1 MYNKNNPNYK
11 LYLAGIITENQYY
24 EMLENNEN
32 KKKIFVLVGPPAVG
46 KSTWIKNT
54 FQKDDPYI
62 INRDA
67 IVEEVA
73 SQMEMTYDDMFSA
86 PPKDSIIGTED
97 EKYGTVVSS
106 PSFMTWQPLSYS
118 NILDA
123 NKLIND
129 KLNDK
134 IKNAAT
140 SGRDIVVD
148 MTNMTANARKQAL
161 KSISGKEDMF
171 HKVAVVFPFHGAEH
185 IIKKMAFKRSQEIKK
200 EKITVKIL
208 KDGILQDVETPS
220 FKSKTIPPE
229 VIDRMMKSFQEIAPE
244 EGFDEVVEMD
254 NRQKLKELLGEN

>member
-1 MYNKNNPNYK
+1 MHQLERNKMYNKNNPNYK
-11 LYLAGIITENQYY
+11 LYLAGVITESQYY
-24 EMLENNEN
+24 EMLED

-62 INRDA
+62 VNRDD

-73 SQMEMTYDDMFSA
+73 SKMGMTYDDMFSA
-86 PPKDSIIGTED
+86 PPKDATIGTED

-140 SGRDIVVD
+140 SGKDIVVD

-185 IIKKMAFKRSQEIKK
+185 IIKKMAFKRSQEIKSQ
-200 EKITVKIL
+200 
-208 KDGILQDVETPS
+208 GG
-220 FKSKTIPPE
+220 SKTIPPE
-229 VIDRMMKSFQEIAPE
+229 VLDRMMSSFQQIAPE

-254 NRQKLKELLGEN
+254 NRQKLKELL

>member
-11 LYLAGIITENQYY
+11 LYLAGIISENQYY
-24 EMLENNEN
+24 EMLEG

-62 INRDA
+62 INRDS

-73 SQMEMTYDDMFSA
+73 SQMGMTYDDMFSA
-86 PPKDSIIGTED
+86 PPKDSTIGTED

-161 KSISGKEDMF
+161 KSISGKEEMF

-185 IIKKMAFKRSQEIKK
+185 IVKKMAFKRSQEIKSQ
-200 EKITVKIL
+200 
-208 KDGILQDVETPS
+208 GG
-220 FKSKTIPPE
+220 SKTIPPE
-229 VIDRMMKSFQEIAPE
+229 VLDRMMNSFQQIAPE

>member
-24 EMLENNEN
+24 EMLEDKEN

-73 SQMEMTYDDMFSA
+73 SQMGMTYDDMFSA
-86 PPKDSIIGTED
+86 PPKDSTIGTED

-106 PSFMTWQPLSYS
+106 PSFMTLQPLSYS

-123 NKLIND
+123 NKLINE

-140 SGRDIVVD
+140 SEKDIVVD

-171 HKVAVVFPFHGAEH
+171 EKIAVVFPFRGAEKF
-185 IIKKMAFKRSQEIKK
+185 IKLMALKRSQEI
-200 EKITVKIL
+200 TQYPL
-208 KDGILQDVETPS
+208 D
-220 FKSKTIPPE
+220 
-229 VIDRMMKSFQEIAPE
+229 
-244 EGFDEVVEMD
+244 
-254 NRQKLKELLGEN
+254 

>member
-62 INRDA
+62 INRDS

-86 PPKDSIIGTED
+86 PPKDSTIGTED

-200 EKITVKIL
+200 EKITVKVF

-229 VIDRMMKSFQEIAPE
+229 VIERMMSSFQEIAPE

-254 NRQKLKELLGEN
+254 NRQKLKELLGNN

>member
-1 MYNKNNPNYK
+1 MYNKNNSNYK

-24 EMLENNEN
+24 EMLEG

-62 INRDA
+62 INRDS

-86 PPKDSIIGTED
+86 PPKDATMGTED
-97 EKYGTVVSS
+97 EKYGTVVNS

-123 NKLIND
+123 NKVIND

-185 IIKKMAFKRSQEIKK
+185 IIKKMAFKRSQEIKSQ
-200 EKITVKIL
+200 
-208 KDGILQDVETPS
+208 GG
-220 FKSKTIPPE
+220 SKTIPPE
-229 VIDRMMKSFQEIAPE
+229 VLDRMMSSFQQISPE

-254 NRQKLKELLGEN
+254 NRQKLKELLGNN

>member
-24 EMLENNEN
+24 EMLEG

-62 INRDA
+62 INRDS

-86 PPKDSIIGTED
+86 PPKDATMGTED
-97 EKYGTVVSS
+97 EKYGTVVNS

-123 NKLIND
+123 NKVIND

-134 IKNAAT
+134 IKNAST

-171 HKVAVVFPFHGAEH
+171 HKVAVVFPFHGAEPARCLAGWVQRH
-185 IIKKMAFKRSQEIKK
+185 HGRCGTAVRRGARARG
-200 EKITVKIL
+200 
-208 KDGILQDVETPS
+208 D
-220 FKSKTIPPE
+220 PPH
-229 VIDRMMKSFQEIAPE
+229 SGAA
-244 EGFDEVVEMD
+244 G
-254 NRQKLKELLGEN
+254 LLHRDAHHRRGLHAARPHRP

>member
-11 LYLAGIITENQYY
+11 LYLAGIISENQYY
-24 EMLENNEN
+24 EMLEG

-62 INRDA
+62 INRDS

-73 SQMEMTYDDMFSA
+73 SQMGMTYDDMFSA
-86 PPKDSIIGTED
+86 PPKDSTIGTED

-161 KSISGKEDMF
+161 KSISGKEEMF

-185 IIKKMAFKRSQEIKK
+185 IVKKMAFKRSQEIKSQ
-200 EKITVKIL
+200 
-208 KDGILQDVETPS
+208 GG
-220 FKSKTIPPE
+220 SKTIPPE
-229 VIDRMMKSFQEIAPE
+229 VLDRMMNSFQEIAPE

>member
-1 MYNKNNPNYK
+1 MYNKNNPKYK
-11 LYLAGIITENQYY
+11 LYLAGIISENQYY
-24 EMLENNEN
+24 EMLEG

-62 INRDA
+62 INRDS

-73 SQMEMTYDDMFSA
+73 SQMGMTYDDMFSA
-86 PPKDSIIGTED
+86 PPKDSTIGTED

-161 KSISGKEDMF
+161 KSISGKEEMF

-185 IIKKMAFKRSQEIKK
+185 IVKKMAFKRSQEIKSQ
-200 EKITVKIL
+200 
-208 KDGILQDVETPS
+208 GG
-220 FKSKTIPPE
+220 SKTIPPE
-229 VIDRMMKSFQEIAPE
+229 VLDRMMNSFQEIAPE
-244 EGFDEVVEMD
+244 EGFDEVIEMD

>member
-1 MYNKNNPNYK
+1 MEYEMYNKNNPNYM
-11 LYLAGIITENQYY
+11 LYLAGIITENKYY
-24 EMLENNEN
+24 EMLED
-32 KKKIFVLVGPPAVG
+32 KRKIFVLVGPPAVG

-62 INRDA
+62 INRDD

-73 SQMEMTYDDMFSA
+73 SKMGMTYDDMFSA
-86 PPKDSIIGTED
+86 PPKDATIGTED
-97 EKYGTVVSS
+97 EKYGTVVNS

-148 MTNMTANARKQAL
+148 MTNMTVNARKQAL
-161 KSISGKEDMF
+161 KSISGKEDVF

-185 IIKKMAFKRSQEIKK
+185 IIKKMAFKRSQEIKSQ
-200 EKITVKIL
+200 
-208 KDGILQDVETPS
+208 GG
-220 FKSKTIPPE
+220 SKTIPPE
-229 VIDRMMKSFQEIAPE
+229 VLDRMMSSFQQIAPE

-254 NRQKLKELLGEN
+254 NRQKLKELLDNN

>member
-24 EMLENNEN
+24 EMLEDKEN

-62 INRDA
+62 INRDS

-86 PPKDSIIGTED
+86 PPKDSTIGTED

-123 NKLIND
+123 NKVIND

-185 IIKKMAFKRSQEIKK
+185 IIKKMAFKRSQEIKSQ
-200 EKITVKIL
+200 
-208 KDGILQDVETPS
+208 GG
-220 FKSKTIPPE
+220 SKTIPPE
-229 VIDRMMKSFQEIAPE
+229 VLDRMMSSFQEIAPE

-254 NRQKLKELLGEN
+254 NRQKLKELLGNN

>member
-1 MYNKNNPNYK
+1 MKMYNKNNPNYK
-11 LYLAGIITENQYY
+11 LYLAGIISENQYY
-24 EMLENNEN
+24 EMLEG

-62 INRDA
+62 INRDS

-73 SQMEMTYDDMFSA
+73 SQMGMTYDDMFSA
-86 PPKDSIIGTED
+86 PPKDSTIGTED

-161 KSISGKEDMF
+161 KSISGKEEMF

-185 IIKKMAFKRSQEIKK
+185 IVKKMAFKRSQEIKSQ
-200 EKITVKIL
+200 
-208 KDGILQDVETPS
+208 GG
-220 FKSKTIPPE
+220 SKTIPPE
-229 VIDRMMKSFQEIAPE
+229 VLDRMMNSFQQIAPE

>member
-11 LYLAGIITENQYY
+11 LYLAGIISENQYY
-24 EMLENNEN
+24 EMLEG

-62 INRDA
+62 INRDS

-73 SQMEMTYDDMFSA
+73 SQMGMTYDDMFSA
-86 PPKDSIIGTED
+86 PPKDSTIGTED

-161 KSISGKEDMF
+161 KSISGKEEMF

-185 IIKKMAFKRSQEIKK
+185 IVKKMAFKRSQEIKSQ
-200 EKITVKIL
+200 
-208 KDGILQDVETPS
+208 GG
-220 FKSKTIPPE
+220 SKTIPPE
-229 VIDRMMKSFQEIAPE
+229 VLDRMMNSFQEIAPE

-254 NRQKLKELLGEN
+254 NRQKLKELLDNN

>member
-1 MYNKNNPNYK
+1 
-11 LYLAGIITENQYY
+11 
-24 EMLENNEN
+24 MLED

-62 INRDA
+62 VNRDD

-73 SQMEMTYDDMFSA
+73 SQMGMTYDDMFSA
-86 PPKDSIIGTED
+86 PPKDTTMGTED
-97 EKYGTVVSS
+97 EKYGTVVNS

-134 IKNAAT
+134 IKNAST
-140 SGRDIVVD
+140 SGKDIVVD

-185 IIKKMAFKRSQEIKK
+185 IIKKMAFKRSQEIKSQ
-200 EKITVKIL
+200 
-208 KDGILQDVETPS
+208 GG
-220 FKSKTIPPE
+220 SKTIPPE
-229 VIDRMMKSFQEIAPE
+229 VLDRMMSSFQEIAPE

>member
-1 MYNKNNPNYK
+1 MKMYNKNNPNYK
-11 LYLAGIITENQYY
+11 LYLAGIISENQYY
-24 EMLENNEN
+24 EMLEG

-62 INRDA
+62 INRDS

-73 SQMEMTYDDMFSA
+73 SQMGMTYDDMFSA
-86 PPKDSIIGTED
+86 PPKDSTIGTED

-123 NKLIND
+123 NKLINE

-161 KSISGKEDMF
+161 KSISGKEEMF

-185 IIKKMAFKRSQEIKK
+185 IVKKMAFKRSQEIKSQ
-200 EKITVKIL
+200 
-208 KDGILQDVETPS
+208 GG
-220 FKSKTIPPE
+220 SKTIPPE
-229 VIDRMMKSFQEIAPE
+229 VLDRMMNSFQEIAPE

>member
-11 LYLAGIITENQYY
+11 LYLAGIISENQYY
-24 EMLENNEN
+24 EMLEG

-62 INRDA
+62 INRDS

-73 SQMEMTYDDMFSA
+73 SQMGMTYDDMFSA
-86 PPKDSIIGTED
+86 PPKDSTIGTED

-185 IIKKMAFKRSQEIKK
+185 IIKKMAFKRSQEIKSQ
-200 EKITVKIL
+200 
-208 KDGILQDVETPS
+208 GG
-220 FKSKTIPPE
+220 SKTIPPE
-229 VIDRMMKSFQEIAPE
+229 VLDRMMSSFQQIAPE

-254 NRQKLKELLGEN
+254 NRQKLKELLDNN

>member
-1 MYNKNNPNYK
+1 MKMYNKNNPNYK
-11 LYLAGIITENQYY
+11 LYLAGIISENQYY
-24 EMLENNEN
+24 EMLEG

-62 INRDA
+62 INRDS

-73 SQMEMTYDDMFSA
+73 SQMGMTYDDMFSA
-86 PPKDSIIGTED
+86 PPKDSTIGTED

-161 KSISGKEDMF
+161 KSISGKEEMF

-185 IIKKMAFKRSQEIKK
+185 IVKKMAFKRSQEIKSQ
-200 EKITVKIL
+200 
-208 KDGILQDVETPS
+208 GG
-220 FKSKTIPPE
+220 SKTIPPE
-229 VIDRMMKSFQEIAPE
+229 VLDRMMNSFQEIAPE

-254 NRQKLKELLGEN
+254 NRQKLKELLDNN

>member
-1 MYNKNNPNYK
+1 MKN
-11 LYLAGIITENQYY
+11 IF
-24 EMLENNEN
+24 
-32 KKKIFVLVGPPAVG
+32 KIFSLFLAFSFTVLSAQ
-46 KSTWIKNT
+46 
-54 FQKDDPYI
+54 QKPDY
-62 INRDA
+62 
-67 IVEEVA
+67 
-73 SQMEMTYDDMFSA
+73 YDDIQHFKKLDSETA
-86 PPKDSIIGTED
+86 PPKDATMGTED
-97 EKYGTVVSS
+97 EKYGTVVNS

-123 NKLIND
+123 NKVIND

-185 IIKKMAFKRSQEIKK
+185 IIKKMAFKRSQEIKSQ
-200 EKITVKIL
+200 
-208 KDGILQDVETPS
+208 GG
-220 FKSKTIPPE
+220 SKTIPPE
-229 VIDRMMKSFQEIAPE
+229 VLDRMMSSFQQIAPE

-254 NRQKLKELLGEN
+254 NRQKLKELLGNN

>member
-1 MYNKNNPNYK
+1 MSEVEELLKNQKRLTPLIVKN
-11 LYLAGIITENQYY
+11 IIDITERFNRKGV
-24 EMLENNEN
+24 M
-32 KKKIFVLVGPPAVG
+32 IFSSTVKHAEATLTYLPEDEARLVVG
-46 KSTWIKNT
+46 DTDISV
-54 FQKDDPYI
+54 
-62 INRDA
+62 RDS

-86 PPKDSIIGTED
+86 PPKDATMGTED
-97 EKYGTVVSS
+97 EKYGTVVNS

-123 NKLIND
+123 NKVIND

-185 IIKKMAFKRSQEIKK
+185 IIKKMAFKRSQEIKSQ
-200 EKITVKIL
+200 
-208 KDGILQDVETPS
+208 GG
-220 FKSKTIPPE
+220 SKTIPPE
-229 VIDRMMKSFQEIAPE
+229 VLDRMMSSFQQISPE

-254 NRQKLKELLGEN
+254 NRQKLKELLGNN

>member
-1 MYNKNNPNYK
+1 MKMYNKNNPNYK
-11 LYLAGIITENQYY
+11 LYLAGIINENQYY
-24 EMLENNEN
+24 EMLEG

-62 INRDA
+62 INRDS

-73 SQMEMTYDDMFSA
+73 SQMGMTYDDMFSA
-86 PPKDSIIGTED
+86 PPKDSTIGTED

-161 KSISGKEDMF
+161 KSISGKEEMF

-185 IIKKMAFKRSQEIKK
+185 IVKKMAFKRSQEIKSQ
-200 EKITVKIL
+200 
-208 KDGILQDVETPS
+208 GG
-220 FKSKTIPPE
+220 SKTIPPE
-229 VIDRMMKSFQEIAPE
+229 VLDRMMNSFQEIAPE

-254 NRQKLKELLGEN
+254 NRQKLKELLDNN

>member
-1 MYNKNNPNYK
+1 MYNNNNPNYM
-11 LYLAGIITENQYY
+11 LYLAGIITENKYY
-24 EMLENNEN
+24 EMLED
-32 KKKIFVLVGPPAVG
+32 KRKIFVLVGPPAVG

-62 INRDA
+62 INRDD

-73 SQMEMTYDDMFSA
+73 SKMGMTYDDMFSA
-86 PPKDSIIGTED
+86 PPKDATIGTED
-97 EKYGTVVSS
+97 EKYGTVVNS

-148 MTNMTANARKQAL
+148 MTNMTVNARKQAL

-171 HKVAVVFPFHGAEH
+171 HKVAVVFPFHGAEN
-185 IIKKMAFKRSQEIKK
+185 IIKKMAFKRSQEIKYQ
-200 EKITVKIL
+200 
-208 KDGILQDVETPS
+208 GG
-220 FKSKTIPPE
+220 SKTIPPE
-229 VIDRMMKSFQEIAPE
+229 VIDRMMSSFQQIAPE

-254 NRQKLKELLGEN
+254 NRQKLKELLGKNEL

>member
-1 MYNKNNPNYK
+1 MYNKNNPNYM
-11 LYLAGIITENQYY
+11 LYLSGIITENQYY
-24 EMLENNEN
+24 EMLEE
-32 KKKIFVLVGPPAVG
+32 KKIFVLVGPPAVG

-62 INRDA
+62 INRDS

-73 SQMEMTYDDMFSA
+73 SQMGMTYDDMFSA
-86 PPKDSIIGTED
+86 PPKDATMGTED
-97 EKYGTVVSS
+97 EKYGTVVNS

-185 IIKKMAFKRSQEIKK
+185 IIKKMAFKRSQEIKSQ
-200 EKITVKIL
+200 
-208 KDGILQDVETPS
+208 GG
-220 FKSKTIPPE
+220 SKTIPPE
-229 VIDRMMKSFQEIAPE
+229 VLDRMMSSFQQIAPE

-254 NRQKLKELLGEN
+254 NRQKLKELL

>member
-1 MYNKNNPNYK
+1 
-11 LYLAGIITENQYY
+11 
-24 EMLENNEN
+24 MLEG

-62 INRDA
+62 INRDS

-86 PPKDSIIGTED
+86 PPKDSTIGTED
-97 EKYGTVVSS
+97 EKYGTVVNS

-123 NKLIND
+123 NKVIND

-134 IKNAAT
+134 IKNAST

-185 IIKKMAFKRSQEIKK
+185 IIKKMAFKRSQEIKSQ
-200 EKITVKIL
+200 
-208 KDGILQDVETPS
+208 GG
-220 FKSKTIPPE
+220 SKTIPPE
-229 VIDRMMKSFQEIAPE
+229 VLDRMMSSFQQISPE

-254 NRQKLKELLGEN
+254 NRQKLKELLGNN